1 MVSKTIFSIIVLVV
15 AAAIVAAFAYWTV
28 PAPRPQNA
36 VPMTTVPANASQNST
51 VSAVNS
57 SSLNAFNGTAAND
70 TAIQNETLN
79 GSVSQDQNYSV
90 LSTGNIIQSP

>member
-1 MVSKTIFSIIVLVV
+1 MVSKIILSAILLVII
-15 AAAIVAAFAYWTV
+15 AAIALAYWTL

-36 VPMTTVPANASQNST
+36 APMITAPAANASQNST

-57 SSLNAFNGTAAND
+57 SSLGAFNGTAGNSSL
-70 TAIQNETLN
+70 IPNETLN

-90 LSTGNIIQSP
+90 LSTGNIIAFP